1 MGQNW
6 FGGGFFLLAVLGIG
20 TMFVLNLG
28 VSFTLSLYTAA
39 RAFGLPRGFL
49 WEFART
55 LGRRFVRS
63 PGSFLLPPGRED
75 QAPDGG
81 LP

>member
-1 MGQNW
+1 
-6 FGGGFFLLAVLGIG
+6 
-20 TMFVLNLG
+20 

-49 WEFART
+49 WEFARA
-55 LGRRFVRS
+55 LGRRVACS

-75 QAPDGG
+75 QAPEGG
-81 LP
+81 LH